1 MLTSYNGET
10 ITYDK
15 IGNPLSY
22 KGNTLTWNARELKT
36 LKNDSNNISYTYDA
50 NGMRASKTVNGVK
63 STFEY
68 VGGKLVYEKRGNMD
82 IYYQYDSN
90 GNLSAIRYV
99 DGTVDN
105 IYYTVCNSRGDVEAI
120 YGGGGGLKARYIYD
134 SWGNTVKIVDAN
146 GNEITDKNTVGY
158 INPIRY
164 RGYYY
169 DAETGFY
176 YLQSRYY
183 DPETGRFLNADGYV
197 STGSGVLDTN
207 MFAYCGNNPVNMV
220 DESGKRYSKAY
231 NEAIR
236 AIKLAA
242 WAGIVI
248 LPIATSKSKNSNS
261 NGTLSNFKNKDGS
274 YSLHDN
280 QRNKPKDV
288 FHEQVL
294 RWKTSKPAWEPKKGN
309 ISLGSGSVTLITGGW
324 EFEHVNISA
333 LDFGEAKLGL
343 GLEDGELNASAMAS
357 IWSPSITVTIWDTD
371 ITISGHVGSIGG
383 EFNLGNGKTKIG
395 GAYGLGLSIS
405 F

>member
-1 MLTSYNGET
+1 MIVT
-10 ITYDK
+10 
-15 IGNPLSY
+15 
-22 KGNTLTWNARELKT
+22 
-36 LKNDSNNISYTYDA
+36 NISYTYDA

-99 DGTVDN
+99 DGTEDN

-134 SWGNTVKIVDAN
+134 TWGNTVKIVDVN

-207 MFAYCGNNPVNMV
+207 MFAYCGNNPVNMSDHFGYAPKWLKDVVNYWKGVFKSIDSGSKKVRKAIGGSFHFEFGCGFGLGASTSLGPVKVNVGAYQDGLTMGIKKGDSYHAIKGSVGVGAKVSKYSLGITSDYEHRFSTNSVTDWDDHCALSTPGTVYNCPKTNKSPLQLSVPFIKPAEGEMSDELFIGVSGDAHCIIGGHFAIGWDV
-220 DESGKRYSKAY
+220 DEF
-231 NEAIR
+231 
-236 AIKLAA
+236 IK
-242 WAGIVI
+242 IM
-248 LPIATSKSKNSNS
+248 K
-261 NGTLSNFKNKDGS
+261 
-274 YSLHDN
+274 
-280 QRNKPKDV
+280 
-288 FHEQVL
+288 E
-294 RWKTSKPAWEPKKGN
+294 
-309 ISLGSGSVTLITGGW
+309 
-324 EFEHVNISA
+324 
-333 LDFGEAKLGL
+333 
-343 GLEDGELNASAMAS
+343 
-357 IWSPSITVTIWDTD
+357 
-371 ITISGHVGSIGG
+371 
-383 EFNLGNGKTKIG
+383 
-395 GAYGLGLSIS
+395 
-405 F
+405 

>member
-1 MLTSYNGET
+1 MIVT
-10 ITYDK
+10 
-15 IGNPLSY
+15 
-22 KGNTLTWNARELKT
+22 
-36 LKNDSNNISYTYDA
+36 NISYTYDA

-99 DGTVDN
+99 DGTEDN

-134 SWGNTVKIVDAN
+134 TWGNTVKIVDVN

-207 MFAYCGNNPVNMV
+207 MFAYCGNNPVNNSDPTGFFFSELWETVKNIGNQIVQTIESLAPSYSSCNNLAAADGPAPIGDIAALTAMAV
-220 DESGKRYSKAY
+220 LTVGAIGYGVYKGVTKPYSKSISKAETKEKSIPVSPPRKRGTTYYHVTTRENAVSIMTSGVMKGSKWESGYVYAWCKKPSKKAK
-231 NEAIR
+231 EMSGARFGTI
-236 AIKLAA
+236 ISFKTSVSFIKDTGIEDQKLADKYGA
-242 WAGIVI
+242 VVSVCPGPIVVW
-248 LPIATSKSKNSNS
+248 
-261 NGTLSNFKNKDGS
+261 
-274 YSLHDN
+274 
-280 QRNKPKDV
+280 DV
-288 FHEQVL
+288 Q
-294 RWKTSKPAWEPKKGN
+294 
-309 ISLGSGSVTLITGGW
+309 I
-324 EFEHVNISA
+324 
-333 LDFGEAKLGL
+333 
-343 GLEDGELNASAMAS
+343 
-357 IWSPSITVTIWDTD
+357 
-371 ITISGHVGSIGG
+371 VG
-383 EFNLGNGKTKIG
+383 
-395 GAYGLGLSIS
+395 
-405 F
+405 